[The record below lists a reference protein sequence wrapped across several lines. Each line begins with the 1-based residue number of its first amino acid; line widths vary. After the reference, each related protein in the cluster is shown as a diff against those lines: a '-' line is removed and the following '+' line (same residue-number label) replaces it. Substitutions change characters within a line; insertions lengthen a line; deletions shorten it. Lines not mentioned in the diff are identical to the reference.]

1 MLFLPQPTADG
12 NRLFSRNTVNGK
24 ADRSQ
29 CKSQNVTQ
37 KPTSHLQRLTS
48 CVSLPPT
55 SIRPSGQK
63 PRHQPRHLPSSLMS
77 HIQPFTMSCLLHVP
91 KRHSLPFPSSP
102 SPPPWSFTV
111 AQPHAHRT
119 VSCAQWQPFHS
130 SPSVCITIPAAQPGP
145 QDPSVP
151 PAPATSWGTLTRPL
165 LAHVSHFWTTS
176 TEGRAPGS
184 PLLPGER
191 VKHEKTPRISSQQ
204 SRC

>member
-1 MLFLPQPTADG
+1 MLFLPQPTVDG

-37 KPTSHLQRLTS
+37 KPTSHLRQLTS

-91 KRHSLPFPSSP
+91 KQHSHPFPSSP
-102 SPPPWSFTV
+102 SPPPWPFTV
-111 AQPHAHRT
+111 AHPMHTGPCHAPSGNSSTAPRQSASRPQLLSRAHRT
-119 VSCAQWQPFHS
+119 PLCP
-130 SPSVCITIPAAQPGP
+130 
-145 QDPSVP
+145 
-151 PAPATSWGTLTRPL
+151 RPL
-165 LAHVSHFWTTS
+165 PPLGAHSPGLCLLTS
-176 TEGRAPGS
+176 VTFGQPALRAGHQGLRS
-184 PLLPGER
+184 FLER
-191 VKHEKTPRISSQQ
+191 E
-204 SRC
+204 